1 MTNYDS
7 EYISRLIYHR
17 IVGDISSAGERDLEQ
32 WASANPRHA
41 EALRQLT
48 DPAYLQ
54 REWHKQQVADPHRA
68 LLTMQARLDA
78 LESPASLEAL
88 ESPAAPASSSAATNR
103 QGIAHPHLGGQEG
116 ASSAIRIPHSA
127 LVALL
132 SAAATALVLIGAFTI
147 YNKVSAPV
155 PATTTVAEVQSSRIA
170 HGTTRATLTLEDGD
184 TILLGSNTASNAKAL
199 AKVSTANGKKILATP
214 RGGEFKVTLEDGTEV
229 WLNAQSTFTYP
240 DRFDGDERHVAV
252 TGEAYFKVAKDAER
266 PFYVETDG
274 QLVRVYGTEFNIHS
288 YPEDARVATTLVE
301 GSIALSPKG
310 SPASQL
316 MLTPGH
322 QATFDKQTAAT
333 QVKPVDTSVVTSWRS
348 GQFVFEDQTLAQIMQ
363 TLSRWYDFDYR
374 FADQRLATTVF
385 MGSVPRYGE
394 FSDVLT
400 ILEKSGGIHF
410 RQNGRT
416 ITVY

>member
-1 MTNYDS
+1 MTNFDS

-17 IVGDISSAGERDLEQ
+17 IVGDISPAGQHDLDQ
-32 WASANPRHA
+32 WASENPRHQQ
-41 EALRQLT
+41 ALNRLT
-48 DPAYLQ
+48 DPAYLE
-54 REWHKQQVADPHRA
+54 REWHKQQAADPHRA
-68 LLTMQARLDA
+68 MLAMQARIDALDA
-78 LESPASLEAL
+78 TTSSESTAFRDSHHR
-88 ESPAAPASSSAATNR
+88 AARRT
-103 QGIAHPHLGGQEG
+103 
-116 ASSAIRIPHSA
+116 
-127 LVALL
+127 LVVSLL
-132 SAAATALVLIGAFTI
+132 SAAATALILVGAFTI
-147 YNKVSAPV
+147 YNKVYTASAPTA
-155 PATTTVAEVQSSRIA
+155 PTTTIAEVQSTSIK

-184 TILLGSNTASNAKAL
+184 TIQLGASSKRNAQAL
-199 AKVSTANGKKILATP
+199 AKVSTAANGRKILATP

-229 WLNAQSTFTYP
+229 WLNAQSTLTYP
-240 DRFDGDERHVAV
+240 DRFDGQERHVAV
-252 TGEAYFKVAKDAER
+252 TGEAYFKVAKDTER

-274 QLVRVYGTEFNIHS
+274 QFVRVYGTEFNIHS
-288 YPEDARVATTLVE
+288 YPEDHAVATTLVE

-333 QVKPVDTSVVTSWRS
+333 SVKAVDTGVVTSWRS
-348 GQFVFEDQTLAQIMQ
+348 GQFVFEDQTLAQIMK
-363 TLSRWYDFDYR
+363 TLSRWYDFDYQFR
-374 FADQRLATTVF
+374 DPRLATTVF

-410 RQNGRT
+410 RQKGRT